1 MVTGKA
7 GFDTRV
13 KGEGQISDA
22 RASPIVRALGESSE
36 GRDSILPHRIVE
48 GQQGVDKRG
57 CDFDEEGG
65 GKREVREEAGGEARG
80 GGGEGEIR

>member
-22 RASPIVRALGESSE
+22 RASPIVRALGESSQ

-48 GQQGVDKRG
+48 GQQGFDKSG

-65 GKREVREEAGGEARG
+65 GERKVREEG
-80 GGGEGEIR
+80 GGGGGGRPEE